1 VSLALGGATPL
12 VTAIFENSPVT
23 EPDGAPFR
31 LRNMMRRTVTALL
44 VVAAST
50 TLGACG
56 KADQVVQQSGLPT
69 APVVLNG
76 TQPFASGR
84 PISVSHDG
92 RFLSVKAVGGGC
104 QTPSL
109 SAREGTGTV
118 TVTIKVVTRQKPGE
132 GCAAN
137 AELVPVQA
145 TLARPLD
152 GRKLIDGSTGRSVP
166 AS

>member
-1 VSLALGGATPL
+1 
-12 VTAIFENSPVT
+12 
-23 EPDGAPFR
+23 
-31 LRNMMRRTVTALL
+31 MRRTVTVLL
-44 VVAAST
+44 VVTAAT

-56 KADQVVQQSGLPT
+56 KADQAVRRSGLPT
-69 APVVLNG
+69 APIVLNG

-84 PISVSHDG
+84 PVSVSHDG
-92 RFLSVKAVGGGC
+92 RVLSVKAVGGGC
-104 QTPSL
+104 QTPGL

-118 TVTIKVVTRQKPGE
+118 TVTIKVVTRQKAGE
-132 GCAAN
+132 ACAAN

-166 AS
+166 APVATSSTPPAH